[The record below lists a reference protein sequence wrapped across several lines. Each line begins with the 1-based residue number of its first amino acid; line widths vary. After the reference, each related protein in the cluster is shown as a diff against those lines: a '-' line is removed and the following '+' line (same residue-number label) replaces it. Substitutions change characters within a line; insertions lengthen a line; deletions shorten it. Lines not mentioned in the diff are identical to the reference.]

1 MENQDRMNMD
11 SKEKRNNYIYIL
23 KALAIFSVIC
33 AHATRLRKAAA
44 NGICSVHR
52 YWIIWGHLV
61 CRYFSAFSGICSEAI
76 REPGGRSGSGKRR
89 HFFCHGSAVRHYCG
103 SMWCSGRVE
112 SVCLHGCCSS
122 WDIITR
128 HIILQY

>member
-33 AHATRLRKAAA
+33 AHATPLAEGSSKWNMLSAQVLDYLGTFGVPVFFCISGYLFGGNTRTWRAFWKRKATT
-44 NGICSVHR
+44 
-52 YWIIWGHLV
+52 L
-61 CRYFSAFSGICSEAI
+61 
-76 REPGGRSGSGKRR
+76 
-89 HFFCHGSAVRHYCG
+89 FCHGSAVRHYCG